1 MIRTGFLA
9 AALRDGLGAFHHKRT
24 AEFAEGTSWLSFDR
38 ILAVGVVRAGI
49 EESEAAFAFDHI
61 AFLADRALHTT

>member
-24 AEFAEGTSWLSFDR
+24 TEFAEGTSWLSFDR
-38 ILAVGVVRAGI
+38 ILAVRIVGAGV
-49 EESEAAFAFDHI
+49 EKSETPFPFDHI
-61 AFLADRALHTT
+61 AFCADRTPDTA